1 MVKPTQAGAGSG
13 RPRRQRTRCLRQGD
27 RCPRCKKA
35 KLEYNGLIQLACPRC
50 GFMADPG
57 GFT

>member
-1 MVKPTQAGAGSG
+1 MVKSTRKRSATG
-13 RPRRQRTRCLRQGD
+13 RPSRRRCLRQGD

-35 KLEYNGLIQLACPRC
+35 KLDYDGLIQLSCLHC
-50 GFMADPG
+50 GFVADPG